1 MFVIKYK
8 KIFIA
13 ISLILVIL
21 SLVSISVL
29 GINVGIDF
37 KGGAITEVQY
47 GGVAPTQEELI
58 SLMGNLGLE
67 SVIVQ
72 PTGDSGYIIK
82 TEDLSDNKH
91 RELIDIISTEDGDLV
106 EIGFNSVGP
115 VVGQELARK
124 AIVAVVLVS
133 IAIIMFIA
141 FAFRK
146 VSKPVSSWKYG
157 FIAIAAL
164 LHDVII
170 PVGVYT
176 VLSYLYGAEVN
187 SLFVVAALTIIGLSV
202 ADTIVIFD
210 RVRENLKKESNVA
223 RVDFREIVGKSLT
236 QSYMRSI
243 ATSLTSMLVVTSL
256 IIWGPDSTKFFAIML
271 VTGMFFGTYSSV
283 FLASPLLVLTKEM
296 QDKKA

>member
-91 RELIDIISTEDGDLV
+91 RELIDTISTEDGDLV